1 MSSRRKEKCNK
12 WVKLFCL
19 LMVAIIVFMQP
30 STKVLATEDMKEEPK
45 TAAPIMSAKGYAKVV
60 SSLNVREEPNTS
72 SKILAKLKPG
82 EIVTVF
88 VTPEDEWFQVETQE
102 GIVGFVK
109 SDYLEIGYSKLDS
122 YELISVAVIT
132 KTDGSSENRNF
143 NMARAASFINGIVI
157 QPGEEFAW
165 YSTKETEGIV
175 GPANEANGYKKATII
190 LNGEPVLGDG
200 GGVCQVSTAVYNCIY
215 KIGIVPIEHHHHSIY
230 SSYVE
235 EGMDATVSYPNKNF
249 VFRNTEEYP
258 ILFFAYT
265 DGPQVVVEAYK
276 VSYSNY

>member
-1 MSSRRKEKCNK
+1 MNTRRKGKCNK
-12 WVKLFCL
+12 FVKLFCL
-19 LMVAIIVFMQP
+19 LMVATIVFMQP
-30 STKVLATEDMKEEPK
+30 RAKVLAEEDMQEEQK
-45 TAAPIMSAKGYAKVV
+45 ATAPIMSAKGYARVASV
-60 SSLNVREEPNTS
+60 LNVREEPSTS
-72 SKILAKLKPG
+72 SRILAKLEPG

-88 VTPEDEWFQVETQE
+88 LTPGNEWFKIQTAKGV
-102 GIVGFVK
+102 VGFVK

-132 KTDGSSENRNF
+132 KTDGSSDNRNF

-175 GPANEANGYKKATII
+175 GPANEESGYKKATII

-215 KIGIVPIEHHHHSIY
+215 KIGIVPIEHHHHSIS

-249 VFRNTEEYP
+249 IFKNTKEYP
-258 ILFFAYT
+258 IMFFAYT
-265 DGPQVVVEAYK
+265 DGPQVVVELYK
-276 VSYSNY
+276 VLY